1 MVKTIDLD
9 QILSQREAIEKIQ
22 KTRQRFGKEA
32 KRVFFLELQE
42 ETVRQEKRLLYS
54 LDNKGGKLKERKK
67 GRQKLIEKKGEREK
81 HVDITA

>member
-1 MVKTIDLD
+1 MVKIIDLD

-54 LDNKGGKLKERKK
+54 LDNKGGKLKGKK
-67 GRQKLIEKKGEREK
+67 GGQKSIEKKGKREK

>member
-1 MVKTIDLD
+1 MVKIIDLD

-54 LDNKGGKLKERKK
+54 LDNKGGKLKGKK
-67 GRQKLIEKKGEREK
+67 GRQKSIEKKGERKK

>member
-1 MVKTIDLD
+1 MVKTIDLG
-9 QILSQREAIEKIQ
+9 QILSQREAVEKIQ

-54 LDNKGGKLKERKK
+54 LDNKGGKLKGKK
-67 GRQKLIEKKGEREK
+67 GRQKSIEKKGERKK

>member
-54 LDNKGGKLKERKK
+54 LDNKGGKLKGKK
-67 GRQKLIEKKGEREK
+67 GRQKSIEKKGKREK

>member
-1 MVKTIDLD
+1 MVKIIDLD

-22 KTRQRFGKEA
+22 KTRQKFGKEA

-54 LDNKGGKLKERKK
+54 LENKGGKLKGKK

>member
-1 MVKTIDLD
+1 MVKIIDLD

-22 KTRQRFGKEA
+22 KTRQKFGKEA

-54 LDNKGGKLKERKK
+54 LDNKGGKLKGKK

>member
-1 MVKTIDLD
+1 MVKIIDLD

-54 LDNKGGKLKERKK
+54 LDNKGGKLKGKK
-67 GRQKLIEKKGEREK
+67 GRQKSIEKKEKKEK

>member
-1 MVKTIDLD
+1 MVKIIDLD

-54 LDNKGGKLKERKK
+54 LDNKGRKLKGKK
-67 GRQKLIEKKGEREK
+67 GRQKSIEKKGEREK

>member
-1 MVKTIDLD
+1 MVKIIDLD

-54 LDNKGGKLKERKK
+54 LDNKGGKLKGKK

>member
-1 MVKTIDLD
+1 MVKIIDLD

-54 LDNKGGKLKERKK
+54 LDNKGGKLKGKK
-67 GRQKLIEKKGEREK
+67 GRQKSIEKKGEREK

>member
-1 MVKTIDLD
+1 MVKIIDSD

-22 KTRQRFGKEA
+22 KTRQKFGKEA

-54 LDNKGGKLKERKK
+54 LDNKGGKLKEKK
-67 GRQKLIEKKGEREK
+67 GRQKLIEKKGKREK

>member
-54 LDNKGGKLKERKK
+54 LDNKGGKLKGKK
-67 GRQKLIEKKGEREK
+67 GRQKSIEKKGEREK